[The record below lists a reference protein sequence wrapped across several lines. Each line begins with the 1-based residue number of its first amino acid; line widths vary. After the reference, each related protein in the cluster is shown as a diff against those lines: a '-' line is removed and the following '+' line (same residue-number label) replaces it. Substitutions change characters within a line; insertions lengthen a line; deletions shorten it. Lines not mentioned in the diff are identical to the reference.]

1 MRRRELLAALAAPTL
16 VVPLL
21 DRLAAVAAMPPRR
34 GLSRVRPGDL
44 DWPSPTEW
52 DGLRQRVG
60 GRLIAVQS
68 PLQPC
73 REAPIGEACRTLFRE
88 LKNPYYISDED
99 GLTQTT
105 GWVDA
110 WTLEQSAFA
119 VAAESAADVV
129 AAVDFAREHNLR
141 LVVRGGGHSYL
152 GTSNSRDSLL
162 IWTRRM
168 AGIELHDAFVPVGS
182 KVAPLPAVTVGPGAV
197 WGHVYNAVTTK
208 GARLVQGGGCLTVG
222 VAGLVLGGG
231 FGSYSRLCGTAAASL
246 LEAEIVTADGAVRI
260 ANAATNPDLFW
271 ALKGGGGGTFGVVT
285 RLTLRTHELPAMAGL
300 VNAAIHA
307 HSDAAFRRLIGRFV
321 AFYVERLA
329 TPHWTDI
336 VTIGRNNRLNI
347 SMGCLGLDQAQ
358 ANAIWQPFFAWVAA
372 AGDDYSFIQP
382 LRVFAGSARHRW
394 DPDFLRSRFPGAV
407 QTDDRPGAARDNIYW
422 TANVAE
428 AGHYI
433 FGYESV
439 WLPAALL
446 AADRQDAL
454 ADALVATS
462 RIWPMELHFQKALAS
477 APPDAVA
484 ATRDTATNPAVLDAF
499 VLVIIGS
506 EGAPA
511 YPGLPGYSPDLAN
524 ARHDAAEV
532 AKAMAELRKLVPEPG
547 SYLAETSYF
556 ERDWQKS
563 FWGSNYPRLRRIK
576 DKYDPDGLFFVH
588 HGVGSEDWSAD
599 GFEKLSAK

>member
-1 MRRRELLAALAAPTL
+1 MRRRELLAALAAQPL

-21 DRLAAVAAMPPRR
+21 DRLAAAAAISPSRVS
-34 GLSRVRPGDL
+34 SRVRPGDPN
-44 DWPSPTEW
+44 WPSPAEW
-52 DGLRQRVG
+52 DGLRLRVG
-60 GRLIAVQS
+60 GRLIAAQS

-88 LKNPYYISDED
+88 LKNPYYIGDEV

-119 VAAESAADVV
+119 VAAESAADVA

-152 GTSNSRDSLL
+152 GASNSRDSLL

-168 AGIELHDAFVPVGS
+168 AGIELHDAFVPAGTNA
-182 KVAPLPAVTVGPGAV
+182 APLPAVTVAPGAL

-231 FGSYSRLCGTAAASL
+231 FGSYSRLYGTAAASL

-285 RLTLRTHELPAMAGL
+285 RLTLRTHELPATAGV
-300 VNAAIHA
+300 VNATIHA
-307 HSDAAFRRLIGRFV
+307 HSDAACRRLIGRFV
-321 AFYVERLA
+321 AFYAERLA
-329 TPHWTDI
+329 TPQWSDI
-336 VTIGRNNRLNI
+336 VTIGRNNRLSI

-358 ANAIWQPFFAWVAA
+358 AEAIWQPFFAWVAT
-372 AGDDYSFIQP
+372 AGDDYNFIQP
-382 LRVFAGSARHRW
+382 VRVFAVPARQRW
-394 DPDFLRSRFPGAV
+394 DPDFLRSRLPGAV
-407 QTDDRPGAARDNIYW
+407 QTDDRPGAPRDNIYW

-454 ADALVATS
+454 ADALFATS
-462 RIWPMELHFQKALAS
+462 RIWPMELHFQKALAG
-477 APPDAVA
+477 APPEAIA
-484 ATRDTATNPAVLDAF
+484 ATRDTAINPAVLDAF

-532 AKAMAELRKLVPEPG
+532 AKAMAELRKIVPEPG

-563 FWGSNYPRLRRIK
+563 FWGSNYPRLRQIK

-599 GFEKLSAK
+599 GFERLSAK

>member
-1 MRRRELLAALAAPTL
+1 
-16 VVPLL
+16 
-21 DRLAAVAAMPPRR
+21 
-34 GLSRVRPGDL
+34 
-44 DWPSPTEW
+44 
-52 DGLRQRVG
+52 
-60 GRLIAVQS
+60 VQS
-68 PLQPC
+68 PLLPC
-73 REAPIGEACRTLFRE
+73 REAPVGEACRTLFRE
-88 LKNPYYISDED
+88 FKNPYYVGDEV

-119 VAAESAADVV
+119 VAAESAADVA

-168 AGIELHDAFVPVGS
+168 AGIELHDAFVPEGVNAAS
-182 KVAPLPAVTVGPGAV
+182 LPAVTVGPGAV

-208 GARLVQGGGCLTVG
+208 RARLVQGGGCLTVG

-231 FGSYSRLCGTAAASL
+231 FGSYSRMYGTAAASL

-285 RLTLRTHELPAMAGL
+285 RVTLRTHELPATVGG
-300 VNAAIHA
+300 VNATVHA
-307 HSDAAFRRLIGRFV
+307 HTDAAFRRLIGRFV
-321 AFYVERLA
+321 AFYAERLA
-329 TPHWTDI
+329 TPQWSDT

-347 SMGCLGLDQAQ
+347 GMECLGLDQVQ
-358 ANAIWQPFFAWVAA
+358 AEAIWQPFFAWVAA
-372 AGDDYSFIQP
+372 AGNDYSFTQP
-382 LRVFAGSARHRW
+382 IRVFAGPAQRRW
-394 DPDFLRSRFPGAV
+394 DPDFLRARLPGV
-407 QTDDRPGAARDNIYW
+407 VRTDDRPGAPRDNIYW

-446 AADRQDAL
+446 AADRQNAL
-454 ADALVATS
+454 ADALFATS
-462 RIWPMELHFQKALAS
+462 RIWPMELHFQKGLAG
-477 APPDAVA
+477 APPEAIA
-484 ATRDTATNPAVLDAF
+484 ATRDTAINPAVLDAF

-511 YPGLPGYSPDLAN
+511 YPDLPGYSPDFAN

-532 AKAMAELRKLVPEPG
+532 AKAMAELRKVVPEPG

-563 FWGSNYPRLRRIK
+563 FWGTNYPRLRQIK
-576 DKYDPDGLFFVH
+576 DKYDPGGLFFVH
-588 HGVGSEDWSAD
+588 HGVGSEDWSVD

>member
-1 MRRRELLAALAAPTL
+1 MRRRELIAALAAQPL

-21 DRLAAVAAMPPRR
+21 DRLAAVAAIPPGR
-34 GLSRVRPGDL
+34 GSSRVRPGDP
-44 DWPSPTEW
+44 DWPSPAEW

-73 REAPIGEACRTLFRE
+73 REAPIGAACRTLFRK
-88 LKNPYYISDED
+88 LKNPYYIGDEV

-119 VAAESAADVV
+119 VAAESAADV
-129 AAVDFAREHNLR
+129 AASVDFARAHNLR

-162 IWTRRM
+162 IWTHRM
-168 AGIELHDAFVPVGS
+168 AGIELHDAFVPAGT
-182 KVAPLPAVTVGPGAV
+182 KAAPLPAVTVGPGAI

-208 GARLVQGGGCLTVG
+208 AARLVQGGGCLTVG

-231 FGSYSRLCGTAAASL
+231 FGSYSRLYGTAAASL
-246 LEAEIVTADGAVRI
+246 LEAEIVTADGAVGI

-285 RLTLRTHELPAMAGL
+285 RLTLETHELPARAGF
-300 VNAAIHA
+300 VNATIHA
-307 HSDAAFRRLIGRFV
+307 HSDAAFRHLIGRFV
-321 AFYVERLA
+321 AFYAERLA
-329 TPHWTDI
+329 TPQWSDI
-336 VTIGRNNRLNI
+336 VTIARNNQLNI

-358 ANAIWQPFFAWVAA
+358 AESIWRPFFASVAA
-372 AGDDYSFIQP
+372 ARDDYNFIQP
-382 LRVFAGSARHRW
+382 VQVFAGPARQRW
-394 DPDFLRSRFPGAV
+394 DPDFLRSRFPRAV
-407 QTDDRPGAARDNIYW
+407 QTDDRPGAPRDNIYW

-454 ADALVATS
+454 SDALFATS
-462 RIWPMELHFQKALAS
+462 RIWPMELHFQKALAG
-477 APPDAVA
+477 APPEAIA
-484 ATRDTATNPAVLDAF
+484 ATRDTAINPAALDAF

-511 YPGLPGYSPDLAN
+511 YPGLPGYSPDIAN
-524 ARHDAAEV
+524 ARHDAGEV
-532 AKAMAELRKLVPEPG
+532 AKAMVELRKVVPEPG

-556 ERDWQKS
+556 ERNWQKS
-563 FWGSNYPRLRRIK
+563 FWGSNYPRLRQIK